1 MSRCPAFM
9 GAVALIAAPAPAI
22 GQLVDQPFDRT
33 RPVTIYVDNR
43 APCFGGRI
51 GQARENNARMTANHE
66 ARRLRK
72 LGYTV
77 RIVTLSAG
85 IDRTATDINARI
97 FTSIC

>member
-1 MSRCPAFM
+1 MSRGHALILAAAIAVAPAF
-9 GAVALIAAPAPAI
+9 AV
-22 GQLVDQPFDRT
+22 GQQAEEPFDKS

-43 APCFGGRI
+43 GPCFGGRI
-51 GQARENNARMTANHE
+51 GQARENAARWAANGE

-85 IDRTATDINARI
+85 MDRTAADINARI

>member
-1 MSRCPAFM
+1 MIVPALAM
-9 GAVALIAAPAPAI
+9 
-22 GQLVDQPFDRT
+22 GQLANDPFDKS

-43 APCFGGRI
+43 GPCFGGRI
-51 GQARENNARMTANHE
+51 GQRRENAARVTANQE

-85 IDRTATDINARI
+85 MDRTAADINTRI